1 MKTPI
6 KPNLSLKLR
15 PDLKSWL
22 KVYCA
27 TYERTMTE
35 VITDL
40 LEKLKTERTKGSRLK
55 S

>member
-1 MKTPI
+1 MTRKEQ
-6 KPNLSLKLR
+6 KAPNITLR
-15 PDLKSWL
+15 ISNHLKSWL

-27 TYERTMTE
+27 TNELSMTE

-40 LEKLKTERTKGSRLK
+40 LEKLKAEK